1 MVDNLFC
8 YLDLLFKTLSL
19 KSVTFNSSE
28 KDFSGMH
35 LLIQFTLVSKLAG
48 DIFPFELLLLSISF
62 MYLKTMSVETNSNF
76 KLKEFL
82 NLSLI
87 ILILGWLLNYIN
99 NFKGHYPICI
109 FLLAGFRIATSLKK
123 RLWYRCFPVNFA
135 KFLRTPLFN
144 NTSGGCFWL
153 LWCVNS
159 PIVKPFLFR
168 KQ

>member
-1 MVDNLFC
+1 MCFLRVSFSSMFIPRSFICLLHFKCLF
-8 YLDLLFKTLSL
+8 
-19 KSVTFNSSE
+19 SVTN
-28 KDFSGMH
+28 
-35 LLIQFTLVSKLAG
+35 I
-48 DIFPFELLLLSISF
+48 ILLLH
-62 MYLKTMSVETNSNF
+62 YLKLSGICYHAINF